1 MPFILSVVC
10 RPMSVVRYAALAE
23 GIAKTAYN
31 DSASWEARSLWA
43 TAGSRNSRATR
54 ASALR

>member
-1 MPFILSVVC
+1 MTAC
-10 RPMSVVRYAALAE
+10 YAAEAD
-23 GIAKTAYN
+23 GIANTAYS
-31 DSASWEARSLWA
+31 DSASCEARSLWA